1 MKDIKIL
8 FILQVL
14 VFIKVNSSL
23 FDEIDSELYEREN
36 KKCMIAFYP
45 PSEDDDKCVGTSLS
59 SELTGK
65 NKGKCCKISID
76 FDPFIDYKER
86 YKGNWK
92 EVIIKEL
99 DLDENITEE
108 EIRNKYFPTQKDN
121 SCFLFP
127 DIIKDLLLY
136 QYSLW
141 DINGEVEYN
150 CGNGKEIFKAKDYH
164 PTNEKEIFE
173 KEFMD
178 CDSEFTEKNCHKRCM
193 KLFSDDVQC
202 CWCESNYFYPID
214 NEANKRC
221 RLFKNSTMKE
231 ELKTELE
238 KSLKN
243 DERIEYKCD
252 CYDKN
257 GKNVKASYNT
267 ANGEV
272 LIE

>member
-1 MKDIKIL
+1 MK
-8 FILQVL
+8 
-14 VFIKVNSSL
+14 
-23 FDEIDSELYEREN
+23 
-36 KKCMIAFYP
+36 KKFL
-45 PSEDDDKCVGTSLS
+45 K
-59 SELTGK
+59 K
-65 NKGKCCKISID
+65 NLWI
-76 FDPFIDYKER
+76 
-86 YKGNWK
+86 
-92 EVIIKEL
+92 VIQ
-99 DLDENITEE
+99 N
-108 EIRNKYFPTQKDN
+108 
-121 SCFLFP
+121 
-127 DIIKDLLLY
+127 LL
-136 QYSLW
+136 
-141 DINGEVEYN
+141 
-150 CGNGKEIFKAKDYH
+150 K
-164 PTNEKEIFE
+164 
-173 KEFMD
+173 
-178 CDSEFTEKNCHKRCM
+178 KNCHKRCM

-267 ANGEV
+267 ANSEV